1 MPIPV
6 TADPSYKRIPRSDLH
21 PFQGELKELQRDEY
35 DKLKASIEAEGFFE
49 PVEIWT
55 DEAGKHWIIDGH
67 QRLFVCEKEGWELG
81 DDIPT
86 RPMPADDREH
96 AARRLLA
103 LNSRFGRM
111 TGQGLYEFMHSFEID
126 PSELDKFSLS
136 DIDMDSFK
144 LEFFED
150 NQVPPGDEDAVP
162 EVPEDPTSR
171 LGDLWLLGEH
181 RVLCGDCTTPT
192 DIQRVL
198 NGCTVNLLHADP
210 PYGMGKENDG
220 VENDNLYKEKL
231 DAFLM
236 DFWTTA
242 LPHLD
247 GNSSA
252 YIWGEAESLW
262 RLWYVGGLRDSARLT
277 LRNEIVWNKGSGQ
290 GMNSDQHRMYPT
302 ASERCLFFMLGAQE
316 MSENAED
323 YWDGWESIRL
333 YLLEQRNIMGWDVP
347 TMKRIVGHSDQSRDH
362 WTSKSQWTFPTEDVY
377 NAMREACRVDDSA
390 EYSAFKKEYSAFKKE
405 YSEIK
410 KEYMEKRAYFDN
422 IHDSMTDVWDF
433 PRVAG
438 GDRPDH
444 PTPKPIDV
452 LSRILLSSCPP
463 EGLILDPF
471 LGAGPSVI
479 AAEKTGRTCYGTE
492 IAPQYVDVI
501 VKRWQDYTGKDATLD
516 GDGRTFNEIANG
528 TR

>member
-150 NQVPPGDEDAVP
+150 NEVPPGDEDAVP

-220 VENDNLYKEKL
+220 GTKDALVMENDDLDELGLAELIEGAFSGAMIATRAGAYWYATVPARPLHLLFTADWKSRGVLRQVMVWVKSSMVLGHSEYHYKHEPILFGWVPGGDRHKNA
-231 DAFLM
+231 DRTR
-236 DFWTTA
+236 TTVWEYDK
-242 LPHLD
+242 P
-247 GNSSA
+247 SA
-252 YIWGEAESLW
+252 NRE
-262 RLWYVGGLRDSARLT
+262 
-277 LRNEIVWNKGSGQ
+277 
-290 GMNSDQHRMYPT
+290 H
-302 ASERCLFFMLGAQE
+302 
-316 MSENAED
+316 
-323 YWDGWESIRL
+323 
-333 YLLEQRNIMGWDVP
+333 P
-347 TMKRIVGHSDQSRDH
+347 TMKPIPLFEQMITDGSRAGE
-362 WTSKSQWTFPTEDVY
+362 SVY
-377 NAMREACRVDDSA
+377 DPYCRREN
-390 EYSAFKKEYSAFKKE
+390 
-405 YSEIK
+405 
-410 KEYMEKRAYFDN
+410 RAHLLRHRDCPA
-422 IHDSMTDVWDF
+422 I
-433 PRVAG
+433 RRC
-438 GDRPDH
+438 DRQALARLH
-444 PTPKPIDV
+444 RQRRHLRRRRAHV
-452 LSRILLSSCPP
+452 
-463 EGLILDPF
+463 
-471 LGAGPSVI
+471 
-479 AAEKTGRTCYGTE
+479 
-492 IAPQYVDVI
+492 
-501 VKRWQDYTGKDATLD
+501 
-516 GDGRTFNEIANG
+516 
-528 TR
+528 